1 MSNYEALHELYLVD
15 QQVRGLQS
23 RLDAA
28 TTYVRVQTNKLD
40 TLNKQLAELSDQHR
54 QAQASEANLENDIK
68 GAEQRIEKLREQ
80 MNSAKTN
87 KEYSAFLVE
96 VNTLKAD
103 KSKLEERALELL
115 GESDKLKERI
125 DELKRQVESL
135 EKENDKLETKLRE
148 AEKELRENVGGG
160 KANEQMAAMM
170 EKMSASRKSAKTW
183 SVSNPN
189 GLTRPRRFPIVRCR
203 FSRNSPTTPMAS
215 RWPPSNRTTP
225 AAWNTTAAVVLCRS
239 PRRWSTVWPRRTTSC
254 CAPPA
259 AASSTSPRR

>member
-125 DELKRQVESL
+125 DELKRQVEAQEKVKAHAESELAERKQEVGEDL
-135 EKENDKLETKLRE
+135 ERLKAQRADKAAKVPDSTLSVFEKLADDTDGE
-148 AEKELRENVGGG
+148 PMAPV
-160 KANEQMAAMM
+160 EQD
-170 EKMSASRKSAKTW
+170 
-183 SVSNPN
+183 N
-189 GLTRPRRFPIVRCR
+189 PRRMEYNCGGCFMSIPAEMV
-203 FSRNSPTTPMAS
+203 
-215 RWPPSNRTTP
+215 NRLATQDDI
-225 AAWNTTAAVVLCRS
+225 VLC
-239 PRRWSTVWPRRTTSC
+239 TSC
-254 CAPPA
+254 GRILYLAP
-259 AASSTSPRR
+259 SMKESMGIK